1 MRAKLGRSVP
11 VSHALRRPADLYEKA
26 SNRRYLLDLLP
37 HSVCSAVAIASGVE
51 SMSRT
56 YGMTSHTSCRCKP

>member
-26 SNRRYLLDLLP
+26 RKQAIPLRPLASF
-37 HSVCSAVAIASGVE
+37 SVLGGNHCLWG
-51 SMSRT
+51 
-56 YGMTSHTSCRCKP
+56 